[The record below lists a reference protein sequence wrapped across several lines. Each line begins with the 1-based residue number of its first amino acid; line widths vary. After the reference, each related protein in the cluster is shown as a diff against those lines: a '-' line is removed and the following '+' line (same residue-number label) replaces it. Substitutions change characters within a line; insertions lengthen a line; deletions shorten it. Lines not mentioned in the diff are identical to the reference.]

1 MKYKALHLFFIFL
14 KMPNSDK
21 PKTGKLTYVNGNH
34 REILAA
40 DKPFALLQS
49 LKKQKIAQGIP
60 ASKLKIS
67 Y

>member
-1 MKYKALHLFFIFL
+1 
-14 KMPNSDK
+14 MPNSDK
-21 PKTGKLTYVNGNH
+21 PKTGKLTYVNDNH

-40 DKPFALLQS
+40 DKLFALLQS
-49 LKKQKIAQGIP
+49 LKKQKIAQGIS

>member
-1 MKYKALHLFFIFL
+1 
-14 KMPNSDK
+14 MPNNDK
-21 PKTGKLTYVNGNH
+21 PKTGKLTYVNGAH
-34 REILAA
+34 REILAS

-49 LKKQKIAQGIP
+49 LKKQKIAEGVP

>member
-1 MKYKALHLFFIFL
+1 MKYKTLHLFFIFL
-14 KMPNSDK
+14 KM

-60 ASKLKIS
+60 ANKLKIS